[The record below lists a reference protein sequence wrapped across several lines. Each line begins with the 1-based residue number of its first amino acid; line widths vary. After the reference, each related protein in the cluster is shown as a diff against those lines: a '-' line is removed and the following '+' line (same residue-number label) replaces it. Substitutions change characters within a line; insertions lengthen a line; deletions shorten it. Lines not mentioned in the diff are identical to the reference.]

1 MSEVPPHVTAL
12 AERWVRARTGDDLA
26 GAETLRGEIEAEGWL
41 VRVLGEGFD
50 LVPRP
55 SFEVWPTVSA
65 VPAPKKPINQENAE
79 KSGKAGRVTGTV
91 PLEEGTSEAERVRE
105 AAAPGAR
112 PERLGDLEA
121 ERVAGTQAAP
131 AQEPEGVELTG
142 RAGKNRGPGNA
153 SGTGGRDRTGED
165 RGDPERMIESQLLWD
180 ASLSVSRLDEEVTP
194 VAPEEPVAP
203 PSVTV
208 ALVVDGWPEDL
219 LECVRAVVA
228 RTEARIIALD
238 LGNVDGA
245 GEVLEELVEEYPH
258 RVEAWHVAEIA
269 HWRGGTAG
277 WGESRTKLLG
287 LDGSDVHVV
296 METSTILDGD
306 AITPLVKVLED
317 DVVAA
322 GWKGVDPGEDGH
334 DWHEAG
340 PGEVKGVLGHLFA
353 VRRDAAL
360 AAGGFSRDARY
371 YRNADLEFSLLL
383 PGTVVALDR
392 DLPVHQERHRGY
404 HDVDP
409 AYRDRESRR
418 TYDRVL
424 GLLRST

>member
-41 VRVLGEGFD
+41 VRALGEGFD

-65 VPAPKKPINQENAE
+65 VPVPEKPMNPENAE
-79 KSGKAGRVTGTV
+79 GSVKAGRVTGTV

-121 ERVAGTQAAP
+121 ERVAGTEAAP

-153 SGTGGRDRTGED
+153 SGAGGRDRTGED

-194 VAPEEPVAP
+194 VEPEEPVAP

-245 GEVLEELVEEYPH
+245 GEVLEELVKEYPH

-277 WGESRTKLLG
+277 WGESRTKLLK
-287 LDGSDVHVV
+287 LDGADVHVV

-306 AITPLVKVLED
+306 AITPLIKVLED